1 MATTQ
6 RTRRF
11 PSSLTILI
19 TIIGILIISGCKPGS
34 SSVNVDVDILA
45 NSTATNLPDS
55 IPVVEVFDSTEETI
69 SPSIEAKPTEM
80 LLIETPLIAPDNSQM
95 NANLFVPILG
105 FPIPKDASRQIEP
118 SYRFGSTLFGE
129 RIPHDGVEML
139 NPEGTPVLAAAD
151 GKVYFSGNDRT
162 FKRGRFTN
170 FYGNIIILEHHIP
183 DYSVP
188 VYTFYA
194 HLSSLDVNE
203 GEIVSKGERIGLV
216 GATGKAF
223 TNHLHFEVRIGDVL
237 LQNARNPELF
247 LPLLRTKD
255 QPEVGILIG
264 SLVSQNGNPIP
275 GVSVVIQKLVDG
287 VQQPGT
293 AIYLET
299 YAKTIYA
306 EQNWNENFVVSNL
319 PVGKYR
325 ISAFAYQYFVEEII
339 TIKDGEFTTIQLS
352 PEKN

>member
-1 MATTQ
+1 MAITQ
-6 RTRRF
+6 RSRRISHSLIF
-11 PSSLTILI
+11 LLTFIAILVNTACNPSIN
-19 TIIGILIISGCKPGS
+19 
-34 SSVNVDVDILA
+34 SVNIGVDI
-45 NSTATNLPDS
+45 
-55 IPVVEVFDSTEETI
+55 
-69 SPSIEAKPTEM
+69 KPTSTPPEVPE
-80 LLIETPLIAPDNSQM
+80 LIQDNDFIDAAISHTPTPLIAKPAEMAVTETAPTMPAKPAN
-95 NANLFVPILG
+95 NANLFVPLLD
-105 FPIPKDASRQIEP
+105 FPIPADASRQIEP
-118 SYRFGSTLFGE
+118 TYRFGSTLFGE
-129 RIPHDGVEML
+129 RMPHDGVEMI

-170 FYGNIIILEHHIP
+170 FYGNIIILEHQIP
-183 DYSVP
+183 AYSTP

-194 HLSSLDVNE
+194 HLSDQDVKE
-203 GEIVSKGERIGLV
+203 GDLVTRGEKIGSV

-247 LPLLRTKD
+247 LPLLRTQD

-264 SLVSQNGNPIP
+264 SLTSINGNPIP
-275 GVSVVIQKLVDG
+275 GVSVVVQKMVDG

-306 EQNWNENFVVSNL
+306 EQNWEENFVVSSL
-319 PVGKYR
+319 PVGEYR
-325 ISAFAYQYFVEEII
+325 VSAFAYQYLVEEII
-339 TIKDGEFTTIQLS
+339 TIRDGEFTFIRLE
-352 PEKN
+352 PEG

>member
-1 MATTQ
+1 MAITQ
-6 RTRRF
+6 RTRRI
-11 PSSLTILI
+11 SHSLIFLLTFITILVI
-19 TIIGILIISGCKPGS
+19 TACNPGLNSVNGGIGIKSTSTPPDVSELIQNDELIDASISYTPTLLDAKP
-34 SSVNVDVDILA
+34 A
-45 NSTATNLPDS
+45 EM
-55 IPVVEVFDSTEETI
+55 VVTESPLTTPE
-69 SPSIEAKPTEM
+69 SPSNE
-80 LLIETPLIAPDNSQM
+80 
-95 NANLFVPILG
+95 NLFVPLLG
-105 FPIPKDASRQIEP
+105 FPIPADASRQIEP
-118 SYRFGSTLFGE
+118 TYRFGSTLLGE
-129 RIPHDGVEML
+129 RIPHDGVEMI

-170 FYGNIIILEHHIP
+170 FYGNIIILEHQIP
-183 DYSVP
+183 AYSVP

-194 HLSSLDVNE
+194 HLSDLDVNE
-203 GEIVSKGERIGLV
+203 GDLVTKGEKIGSV

-247 LPLLRTKD
+247 LPLLRTQD

-264 SLVSQNGNPIP
+264 SLTSVNGNPIP
-275 GVSVVIQKLVDG
+275 GVSVVIQKMVDG

-306 EQNWNENFVVSNL
+306 EQNWEENFVVSSL
-319 PVGKYR
+319 PVGEYR
-325 ISAFAYQYFVEEII
+325 VSAFAYQYLVEKII
-339 TIKDGEFTTIQLS
+339 TIRDGEFTSVLLK
-352 PEKN
+352 PEE